1 LERLQKFISQA
12 GVASRRAAEQLIRD
26 GKVSVNGK
34 VVTELGT
41 KVEPLKDKVSVEGKL
56 IKQETQQVYFILN
69 KPKGYLSTVK
79 DDRSRKTV
87 LDLLPGVKERIY
99 PVGRLDNNT
108 EGLLVLTNDGELMNQ
123 LLHPKYEI
131 YKTYVVKVDRAPTEE
146 KLDRLRVGVTLDDG
160 VTAPAKLHVTAR
172 DPMRD
177 LTTIEITIREGR
189 NRQIRRMFAAIGHD
203 VKALKRIE
211 FAGLTLS
218 GLRRGQYRELTAAE
232 INHLRSF

>member
-1 LERLQKFISQA
+1 MERLQKFISQA

-69 KPKGYLSTVK
+69 KPKGYLSTAK
-79 DDRSRKTV
+79 DDRGRKTV

-131 YKTYVVKVDRAPTEE
+131 YKTYVVKVDRSPSEE

-177 LTTIEITIREGR
+177 LTTIEITIHEGR

-218 GLRRGQYRELTAAE
+218 GLRRGQYRELTSAE